1 MQVCL
6 TTVCGYSH
14 TNYHFGPMPVEFVQR
29 YPAQLSHER
38 ARNPGNGHRNLFRK
52 SNAMT
57 AKQGTRSKA
66 SESSNKRTNTTT
78 SVNEEIPDAL
88 QLLRSD
94 HAEVKEL
101 FDRFEKL
108 GEDGPREEKG
118 DIARETCAKLTVH
131 ATVEEEIFYP
141 AAREVPDA
149 DALLNE
155 AEVEHGTAKELI
167 TKIDEMDADD
177 TMFDANFTVLS
188 EYIKHHVKE
197 EEGELFPKIQKSELD
212 LDALGEQMRER
223 KDALMAE
230 LELP

>member
-1 MQVCL
+1 
-6 TTVCGYSH
+6 
-14 TNYHFGPMPVEFVQR
+14 
-29 YPAQLSHER
+29 
-38 ARNPGNGHRNLFRK
+38 
-52 SNAMT
+52 MT
-57 AKQGTRSKA
+57 AKQGRGSKA
-66 SESSNKRTNTTT
+66 TSGSNKRTNTMT
-78 SVNEEIPDAL
+78 SVNEKTQDAL

-118 DIARETCAKLTVH
+118 DIAREACAKLTVH

-149 DALLNE
+149 DAILNE
-155 AEVEHGTAKELI
+155 AEVEHSTAKELI
-167 TKIDEMDADD
+167 AKIEGMDAEDD
-177 TMFDANFTVLS
+177 MFDANFTVLS

-197 EEGELFPKIQKSELD
+197 EEGELFPKIQKSDLD
-212 LDALGEQMRER
+212 LDALGEQMVER

-230 LELP
+230 LELH

>member
-1 MQVCL
+1 MS
-6 TTVCGYSH
+6 G
-14 TNYHFGPMPVEFVQR
+14 
-29 YPAQLSHER
+29 
-38 ARNPGNGHRNLFRK
+38 
-52 SNAMT
+52 
-57 AKQGTRSKA
+57 
-66 SESSNKRTNTTT
+66 SNKRMNTTT
-78 SVNEEIPDAL
+78 SVNEETPDAL

-108 GEDGPREEKG
+108 GEDGQREAKG
-118 DIARETCAKLTVH
+118 DIAREACAKLTVH
-131 ATVEEEIFYP
+131 STVEEEIFYP

-167 TKIDEMDADD
+167 AKIDAMDADD
-177 TMFDANFTVLS
+177 EMFDANFTVLS

-197 EEGELFPKIQKSELD
+197 EEGELFPKIQKSDLD
-212 LDALGEQMRER
+212 LDALGEQMVER

-230 LELP
+230 LELR

>member
-1 MQVCL
+1 
-6 TTVCGYSH
+6 
-14 TNYHFGPMPVEFVQR
+14 
-29 YPAQLSHER
+29 
-38 ARNPGNGHRNLFRK
+38 
-52 SNAMT
+52 MT
-57 AKQGTRSKA
+57 AKQSTGSKA
-66 SESSNKRTNTTT
+66 TSASNKRTNTTS
-78 SVNEEIPDAL
+78 SVNEKTPDAL

-108 GEDGPREEKG
+108 GQDGPREERF
-118 DIARETCAKLTVH
+118 DIAREACAKLTVH

-141 AAREVPDA
+141 AAREVPGA

-167 TKIDEMDADD
+167 AKIDGMDADD
-177 TMFDANFTVLS
+177 EMFDANFTVLS

-197 EEGELFPKIQKSELD
+197 EEGELFPKIQKSDLD
-212 LDALGEQMRER
+212 LDALGEQMVER